1 MARSVLILPAAI
13 TSIYFDNEEL
23 ELYLGRLEKTEG
35 AEAIRL
41 RWYGDTDVK
50 TIFVERKTH
59 REDWTGEKS
68 VKARFPI
75 KEHLV
80 NAFLR
85 GEYTVDAEFQQLVK
99 KGKKTQQEVDSMIQ
113 LANEV
118 QYAVLS
124 RGLKPG
130 KFSCIERLLA
140 LTSNSVMRSF
150 YNRTAFQLPG
160 DARVRISLDTELTMV
175 REDNWDGR
183 TRAGDNWR
191 RTDIGIDFP
200 FEQLPPDDKEIFK
213 CGPSSSTP
221 SCTHVI

>member
-1 MARSVLILPAAI
+1 MICVDVYSLSGAQSSIQTRSSIKRTLVRVVLPSLPHILTRPSAI
-13 TSIYFDNEEL
+13 TSIYFDNEDL

-41 RWYGDTDVK
+41 RWYGDVDTK
-50 TIFVERKTH
+50 TVCSNPVILFGTELMSCQIFVERKTH

-85 GEYTVDAEFQQLVK
+85 GEYTMDEEFQQLVK

-118 QYAVLS
+118 QYAVITRKLQ
-124 RGLKPG
+124 PG
-130 KFSCIERLLA
+130 QF
-140 LTSNSVMRSF
+140 
-150 YNRTAFQLPG
+150 P
-160 DARVRISLDTELTMV
+160 SLEL
-175 REDNWDGR
+175 D
-183 TRAGDNWR
+183 
-191 RTDIGIDFP
+191 
-200 FEQLPPDDKEIFK
+200 
-213 CGPSSSTP
+213 
-221 SCTHVI
+221 

>member
-1 MARSVLILPAAI
+1 MPGLAI
-13 TSIYFDNEEL
+13 TSIYFDNEDL
-23 ELYLGRLEKTEG
+23 DLYLGRLEKTEG

-41 RWYGDTDVK
+41 RWYGDTNVK

-80 NAFLR
+80 NAFLC
-85 GEYTVDAEFQQLVK
+85 GEYIMDDEFQELVK
-99 KGKKTQQEVDSMIQ
+99 KGKKKQEEVDSMIQ

-118 QYAVLS
+118 QYSILTKK
-124 RGLKPG
+124 LKPVV
-130 KFSCIERLLA
+130 R
-140 LTSNSVMRSF
+140 TF

-175 REDNWDGR
+175 REDNWDGKIR
-183 TRAGDNWR
+183 SGDNWR
-191 RTDIGIDFP
+191 RTDIGIDHP
-200 FEQLPPDDKEIFK
+200 FEQLSPEDKELCDGIAL
-213 CGPSSSTP
+213 
-221 SCTHVI
+221 